1 MRHLRYLSCAL
12 SVAGLLTSL
21 GCSSSSD
28 PDRDRDERL
37 ERAKELCTT
46 RCELEIAADCEA
58 TPENYLSGCVA
69 LCSDKYRYYA
79 ECDSELTALD
89 ECRVERA
96 TYTCDGNGYP
106 MIGPIGVCGA
116 EGDDCVACTGSNV
129 LSCL

>member
-21 GCSSSSD
+21 GCSS
-28 PDRDRDERL
+28 
-37 ERAKELCTT
+37 
-46 RCELEIAADCEA
+46 
-58 TPENYLSGCVA
+58 
-69 LCSDKYRYYA
+69 
-79 ECDSELTALD
+79 
-89 ECRVERA
+89 
-96 TYTCDGNGYP
+96 YTCDGNGYP